1 MSYTDPHMAQR
12 LLRECRNLLQEDL
25 SEWIREIGPVIAE
38 EVFNLAN
45 ATRDNA
51 RQTEYLRL
59 RIDLQNRWE
68 TLTKAFDSELE
79 RQLQHIRAVVD
90 TPVAPND
97 FDDLQLVDDQ
107 ELTERIVMREFARR
121 LGEACSEE
129 IYALERRISHLTGRD
144 LDDQCDNRLGPE
156 LISAAVAAGC
166 ESLLAD
172 VDARTL
178 LLRQLE
184 RHLMT
189 ELPQLYRAIN
199 EVLIEAGILPELKRS
214 YRRAVPAGTL
224 ASAADANNILA
235 TLQRLADGRQTGG
248 PPLASG
254 AGAVSSSAPPLV
266 PGSGVALPAD
276 TIAVSAAFLQSLQ
289 AFHALPGAPPGTL
302 TNIVRQARDSDAA
315 RLVPPLEAITLDIVA
330 TLFDLIFEDAKVP
343 NAVKGLI
350 SRLQIPILKVAMVD
364 QQFFADRS
372 HPARRFLDSISGIAI
387 RWGNKV
393 DENDPFYQMLAALVE
408 RIQATYD
415 QDVEVF
421 ATAIAELAAF
431 VTERESL
438 EAETSRLLADSAQRK
453 EEARSAE
460 RERQQAAR
468 AAAEGALAPLL
479 NDTLPRPI
487 TQFLRGHWRAVLQ
500 KLALTQGT
508 DSEAFQNAER
518 SAGDLVWSVA
528 PKNNGEER
536 KRLVALLPKLLPQL
550 HQGLDQIGTAP
561 EARKPLLDALMAL
574 HAAALH
580 ADVEA
585 QQAVP
590 EVEEAT
596 ATPPPEPPVQ
606 VNLVVENGIAIEEVS
621 LPEPTTA
628 AESDGQERATLRR
641 VKHLVRGDWVEFLND
656 CDEVRRER
664 LTWISPGR
672 SLYLFSNHA
681 NQCAIS
687 ITPEALAHR
696 LQSGA
701 ARLVERD
708 APLFERA
715 LDGAIKALDQAA

>member
-1 MSYTDPHMAQR
+1 MAQR

-166 ESLLAD
+166 EALLTD

-248 PPLASG
+248 APLASG
-254 AGAVSSSAPPLV
+254 TGAGSSNVPPLAI
-266 PGSGVALPAD
+266 PGSGVALPPD

-393 DENDPFYQMLAALVE
+393 DENDPFYQKLAALVE
-408 RIQATYD
+408 RIQETYD